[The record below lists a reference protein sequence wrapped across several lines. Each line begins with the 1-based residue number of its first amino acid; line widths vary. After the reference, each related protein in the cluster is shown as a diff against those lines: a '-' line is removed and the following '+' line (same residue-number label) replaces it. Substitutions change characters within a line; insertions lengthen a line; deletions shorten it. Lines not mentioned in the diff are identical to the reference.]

1 MSQRVLL
8 CDDAVF
14 IRTMLEGIISQ
25 AGFEVVGE
33 AENGIEA
40 VRQYDELRPDLVV
53 LDIVMPDMSGLDA
66 LREIR
71 RSHPDACVVMCSAMG
86 QQRLME
92 EALAAGARGFIIKP
106 FNASRVLE
114 ALTDAIN

>member
-1 MSQRVLL
+1 MSYTVLL

-14 IRTMLEGIISQ
+14 IRTMIGGIVAQ

-33 AENGIEA
+33 AENGREA
-40 VRQYDELRPDLVV
+40 VEQYGRLQPDVVV
-53 LDIVMPDMSGLDA
+53 LDIVMPDMSGLEA

-71 RSHPDACVVMCSAMG
+71 KANPEACVVMCSAMG

-92 EALAAGARGFIIKP
+92 EALAEGARGFIVKP
-106 FNASRVLE
+106 FHPSRVVE
-114 ALTDAIN
+114 ALTDAMN